1 MVCLRVAYAP
11 SNVAGRAK
19 SVCRGGADR
28 TPGVQVRALRNV
40 VASLSLALSP
50 VLSVFCILLL
60 VLSIGA
66 KQVRF
71 DRFA

>member
-1 MVCLRVAYAP
+1 MVCVPVRVAYAP

-28 TPGVQVRALRNV
+28 APGVTA
-40 VASLSLALSP
+40 ASLALSP

-66 KQVRF
+66 NQSMLY
-71 DRFA
+71 